1 MSSNQVQFSVTR
13 ADFAFDFAGQL
24 EEIFNF
30 APFDSETP
38 TSADGVRYSENFG
51 YDFQRECSPILR
63 IKALSDE
70 LIKSIGIRTEELQI
84 NIQIEDPNLRIRKSA
99 FCIPVVEVNEARKV
113 SLDLKAY
120 EELSFLRGFEVKCF
134 ISRLNTSS
142 DESLAIWHKSH
153 IVYQKTFIVKA
164 AVDEAL
170 FELTWVDFQDEK
182 DKQDLL
188 YFVEWK
194 SSEVTTA
201 IDTDCFQVK
210 ANARLKDQI
219 KRLENNNHFGAFSI
233 RMMAE
238 QILSELL
245 QQTLKY
251 ANISDSVEPE
261 IDSLHQKFKQLL
273 NKLEIDFNELGRMM
287 QSTNTIERLQACSE
301 VRKIMQKMNKVGST
315 LDKIRFG
322 GYR

>member
-1 MSSNQVQFSVTR
+1 M
-13 ADFAFDFAGQL
+13 
-24 EEIFNF
+24 
-30 APFDSETP
+30 
-38 TSADGVRYSENFG
+38 
-51 YDFQRECSPILR
+51 
-63 IKALSDE
+63 
-70 LIKSIGIRTEELQI
+70 
-84 NIQIEDPNLRIRKSA
+84 
-99 FCIPVVEVNEARKV
+99 
-113 SLDLKAY
+113 
-120 EELSFLRGFEVKCF
+120 
-134 ISRLNTSS
+134 
-142 DESLAIWHKSH
+142 
-153 IVYQKTFIVKA
+153 KA

-194 SSEVTTA
+194 SSEVSTA
-201 IDTDCFQVK
+201 IDNDCFQVK

-251 ANISDSVEPE
+251 ANITERVEPE
-261 IDSLHQKFKQLL
+261 IDSLHQKFKHLL
-273 NKLEIDFNELGRMM
+273 QKLQIDFDELARKM
-287 QSTNTIERLQACSE
+287 QSTNTIDQLQASSD
-301 VRKIMQKMNKVGST
+301 VRKIMQRMNKVGST
-315 LDKIRFG
+315 LDAIRFG

>member
-1 MSSNQVQFSVTR
+1 M
-13 ADFAFDFAGQL
+13 
-24 EEIFNF
+24 
-30 APFDSETP
+30 
-38 TSADGVRYSENFG
+38 
-51 YDFQRECSPILR
+51 
-63 IKALSDE
+63 
-70 LIKSIGIRTEELQI
+70 
-84 NIQIEDPNLRIRKSA
+84 
-99 FCIPVVEVNEARKV
+99 
-113 SLDLKAY
+113 
-120 EELSFLRGFEVKCF
+120 F

-142 DESLAIWHKSH
+142 DESLIWHKSH
-153 IVYQKTFIVKA
+153 IVYQKAFIVKA

-287 QSTNTIERLQACSE
+287 QSTNTIERLQ
-301 VRKIMQKMNKVGST
+301 T
-315 LDKIRFG
+315 
-322 GYR
+322 